1 MEDEIL
7 YQKFLSN
14 GGNASLEEF
23 MSLKTM
29 MAQDETE
36 PLKKKDDT
44 QPIVESSSTDGS
56 VTNTNESNPTEPILP
71 QVAPP
76 ISQELEGSPMYQQEQ
91 NSLAL
96 ASTEQP
102 TSTEL
107 PSTGMESSGVGN
119 SNISLPSNPIQNPLA
134 QNLGQKINLGNSNI
148 QRIDDFYNNRD
159 ASVKTRTSENPLD
172 ILAGKSNDI
181 QGEINPKLATPEEL
195 AADEARSLEEGNQG
209 RINADKQSQAFF
221 DQYLNKDYIRTKVAE
236 FNPAKPLWIDKNAVD
251 LDAGAYVNQILEREK
266 RGEVTVA
273 RNNEGQIIDKD
284 SQPITDN
291 SNILWQPKG
300 KENIEKYNSEV
311 RDFNAQVGE
320 QNADKARFNL
330 GNVGNEPEQDGF
342 GEFVTKANK
351 FGVIPTNEEY
361 EQLTTDEARNEYLA
375 TLEATQNA
383 QKNGTTLQQELDKV
397 RPQYFLSD
405 EVKIANGFDA
415 VNLLN
420 QGIENGDTK
429 DQAELN
435 YFTQFFSDKNNVMDF
450 GEYWEREGKAKHKS
464 SLVRENQANYQATRA
479 NIWNEYLSYKNDKLG
494 TNQRF
499 LEESVV
505 QSSARADL
513 YAQEGNFQ
521 ALEAEKVKME
531 NLYSQYE
538 DNQGQMISVGN
549 LYDESNKNFTT
560 LANKRKEEADF
571 QLRVEKGEFL
581 DNAKNIAGQIPLA
594 IGVGVNNTIGGAAR
608 IMNAFLRSD
617 NLGDAASI
625 IGETEIK
632 VGNVKV
638 DSRINQRIKYL
649 KDETTGQ
656 NYEERNGVL
665 YGVNTKG
672 ELYQPSIQPDLN
684 NLKLEREETKLNGA
698 GAVFGISKLLT
709 DIALTKGTGKG
720 LSYSAKLLNN
730 SKNIATVFGVESQVA
745 KLASSYARVVK
756 TQNAETIAY
765 WFTQTYNENYAAAEA
780 AGIKSENGKNIYSF
794 FMSGM
799 IAGTSVI
806 SPDQKFLKVL
816 NTDSRN
822 VVTSLLQGNIKKA
835 ALQSSNV
842 LKKLGVDVTN
852 ELKEEVPQQLL
863 QDAGN
868 IIANQLSD
876 ANFSTSTKEDYRDV
890 VDGTIITVGA
900 ISLFGSGA
908 SLRNQNRATVNNEII
923 DLSKL
928 SRNEVI
934 TKLALDS
941 RGLDYIKE
949 YKESAIYPSL
959 KKSAEKIENE
969 ITTRRKYIL
978 KIPDVDKYTSSALS
992 DVAPI
997 LQKIENKKADLK
1009 NDDGTFSERI
1019 NKDIAVL
1026 TSQANAI
1033 LDNDLNPNNNAEN
1046 PQSTPQPEAVQTE
1059 TNGTKTTIDL
1069 NAKTGDEL
1077 YQTESTDN
1085 NLNQQDGSAPVQI
1098 ESPNA
1103 EIKEDGQGS
1112 QEGRSIATDQLTEM
1126 GEGNQESEQVAAEIA
1141 SQEEV
1146 ILKPIKRTEDFQHT
1160 KGVFTDS
1167 QNNYYKSTEEKDN
1180 NTDTKEFEVLKGLQ
1194 EFDNVIKVYDKIKT
1208 PSGSFFGMEK
1218 LKPIK
1223 ENQSITLDD
1232 YRKMQKVAERLD
1244 SDNLFIGEVPDIG
1257 IDNDNNIKLFDFST
1271 NREKSNNE
1279 SNDSNFST
1287 QESFK
1292 RYRKYLNENDR
1303 NTLEYEDAILHNS
1316 EFPELKENIKGFL
1329 YRLKFRPFD
1338 IGTYPQ
1344 EGFVKLKS
1352 EGVKSKDGHYGIIEY
1367 EKPISSE
1374 NIKRFELEYDG
1385 RSSNKYDVK
1394 TTENEKEKNS
1404 QQIPAESSE
1413 QFDNSSAKTSATGS
1427 QENINS
1433 QDPENEIS
1441 EEELQQRNIAALQ
1454 DILAKQNT
1462 ESSPVENTVK
1472 TPKTVEAKPTETK
1485 STILTKEE
1493 QGRNTLVG
1501 MKNDYNKLSAGK
1513 KNQTK
1518 GKEAFA
1524 RINQLAKDLGYPVGS
1539 LGDGKISIKNPK
1551 TGKEMAKVKEVL
1563 SEKIPTPQEVESA
1576 KQYLGDVATWDGNA
1590 FNDHWESDLTW
1601 AEIRKGNQDIEKGK
1615 LNTVPARRLVN
1626 EINRQL
1632 NDYGGFNFTKG
1643 SGAQTEKTF
1652 ISLQEIAQYKQDFP
1666 RVWNNLDL
1674 LTDQELENLYNE
1686 RLESEKEFYT
1696 NGPSQSENNSVYEER
1711 QDIPSESSGNDQS
1724 QAELTSPEYKSLVTQ
1739 RNDQEARVKT
1749 AKSKLDAVSKSTNK
1763 DFQGDQEDLFGERPA
1778 TQGMFDERADGNAG
1792 KELIATAKRE
1802 YDQAKAELSRLN
1814 NAVRDFESGKV
1825 KGTESINFEEK
1836 KTQPVKS
1843 ATPAEKIDDFGEK
1856 IGGAKKDFR
1865 ANLENIT
1872 DESLAT
1878 QPLSKSFPRP
1888 DFKKL
1893 VDSKIL
1899 TKEQAIFFNY
1909 LYDQIPAKPRKPYLL
1924 NAWTTKVKYVIDTF
1938 SSLMTDSDID
1948 VVGRIRES
1956 ATLGTK
1962 FKLYEDIYNE
1972 FGFPNNPVS
1981 MGAYEI
1987 KKLTN
1992 AAGEYFAIV
2001 KGSRI
2006 VSRDLY
2012 SVKEAVESLK
2022 AIIDKNKATKGDV
2035 KLSLYQD
2042 TKTKKYFIGKKGVF
2056 STIRLIEFDDVKEGR
2071 SFLENNKEQLQEM
2084 WESQKE
2090 TQKERDGKLN
2100 DPRIGTDYR
2109 KSEDVTPKKFSDTFG
2124 FRGVEF
2130 GNYVNNNERQTALN
2144 EAYDAFM
2151 DLSTIIGVSPK
2162 ALSLN
2167 GKLAMAF
2174 GARGSGNAMA
2184 HYEPTRV
2191 VINLTK
2197 TKGAG
2202 SLAHEWWHAF
2212 DNYLSG
2218 QRGKES
2224 EMLTD
2229 SPRYKG
2235 KDNTTVREEISDAF
2249 VNLVKT
2255 IKDSPLYKRSRAADA
2270 AKSKPYFSTSV
2281 EMTARAFENY
2291 VVLKMAEAGERNH
2304 YLANYNDH
2312 SIWAKNSRLS
2322 EDSYPYPLEAEAPG
2336 INKAYQD
2343 LFNILKEKKE
2353 GDNIAL
2359 FQKTD
2364 EKFAEITP
2372 EVANTL
2378 IERLKKPFAKAFSN
2392 LNVTTD
2398 WNVFKAKAKALGLDN
2413 SAIQNLVRAF
2423 HGSPHSFDRFT
2434 TDKMGTGEGAQH
2446 FGWGL
2451 YFTDVKAIAE
2461 GYAKQLAKV
2470 TITNEKIRNEKN
2482 AFTALYDVKEL
2493 GSVDKAIAL
2502 AQSRVDSAKEKNSYS
2517 DKTNKEIIEGNQ
2529 AIIDFLNKNR
2539 DFIKVN
2545 KNLYEVSLHK
2555 GKTPEQYA
2563 WLEWDKP
2570 LSDKLINSIL
2580 KSKNEEV
2587 IALLDEYKD
2596 LNSRIETNKR
2606 ALDSVTKER
2615 NLFIDSLK
2623 EKYNEEDTRIL
2634 QNLLSKEEELKG
2646 DESAERFNTL
2656 EQERKDLQDLQES
2669 NEGRYVYEQL
2679 KEILGSDKEASL
2691 FLLENGIDGVKYPAE
2706 SISRGVT
2713 SENARGFNYV
2723 VFDENAITIDNKVQF
2738 MQTAK
2743 GEIYGAKLPDGT
2755 IYINPNKLNANTPIH
2770 EFSHLWEQ
2778 IMPNAWK
2785 KGLAIFKETST
2796 GKKMFAQLQKEGN
2809 YSQLTEDQ
2817 LWSEAMNTLI
2827 GNLGE
2832 QQYQRKPK
2840 GKMAEF
2846 IDWFKNAMSRFI
2858 NTVTG
2863 KKELNKE
2870 LDLNAFTDKVLGDL
2884 LGEKALVPESASS
2897 QQGDIQYSKN
2907 DLKDGAKKLIRDLV
2921 DLVKGKPGNSAEKR
2935 IFGKVTPEGAQYLS
2949 DLLGVNISD
2958 DFTHTIDRSSINHAH
2973 KNHGDIKIEESRGQI
2988 ALTNEDY
2995 ELAADIISTPDEV
3008 INTGKNEKGL
3018 QTVTYIK
3025 KFEDGTIVYIE
3036 EVRTGKKEL
3045 ALNSIRKMKG
3055 NIGIQQRYNDANK
3068 ASNIPTPETTAASK
3082 YSLSTTNIPNL
3093 INFATDDVKNV
3104 LNEGNIDFNIVS
3116 QNKNIPAKT
3125 LSSIVT
3131 DIQQNGTESG
3141 FEKLQN
3147 SDWYQNLS
3155 DTEQSELSADNYVQQ
3170 LLSTSA
3176 AQVKSVEKGKTTIKD
3191 LEQATQSR
3199 NKNLVTERI
3208 KPEKRSATKSVKKL
3222 SEIIADAAKNLK
3234 STLIYGNPLSR
3245 KAAGTYNPSNTLIR
3259 IKNAGDLDTVAHELG
3274 HFIDDKYDFLGQLK
3288 QSDIVALD
3296 REIQWFAE
3304 RGGSN
3309 PPAQLS
3315 PKMKAE
3321 YKNREGL
3328 AEFIRAYLFN
3338 PTATE
3343 SIAPNLYK
3351 EFESILDDNA
3361 KESLTNF
3368 SEDLINFSNAS
3379 NGDKITSNIQDSG
3392 LKNKESFLKF
3402 KKDNNGFG
3410 YSIFD
3415 KINAN
3420 VFDSMSKANKAFAF
3434 INKLNGNDLKNILPE
3449 NNFKVLHRVFAGVN
3463 GKIDKV
3469 LTKGMVDGKNSYI
3482 LDSKGERMT
3491 MEWLL
3496 SPLDSTSEVTVRE
3509 DMNEVIRLLV
3519 AQRTVEYAK
3528 KFQRVDSLTGIGAGI
3543 DSDLDIAKGFINDFN
3558 DLKNTNKEKF
3568 DRITEAARKYREYAD
3583 AGLRYAVDK
3592 GRLAEEVLDKEGKLI
3607 GGYKYIKENNEY
3619 YVNLT
3624 RNIEITPL
3632 NEDDA
3637 FFGDT
3642 GSLTSAKEILKKSK
3656 GGTETIRN
3664 PYESLLMNT
3673 ANMIKEADRNEIMA
3687 SFFNPLK
3694 KMRSMGDGTPIDFA
3708 QIARP
3713 AGTSDK
3719 NVKTI
3724 YVNGIKERWQISADV
3739 IDAFNSLEGM
3749 SKDGFF
3755 LKILQF
3761 PAKVLRSTVTHFPV
3775 FAVRNV
3781 TRDTVSRAIMSRTGS
3796 GFKDMLHT
3804 SSDSDMFSL
3813 YGGSMAGYYGNGK
3826 EAYIKHLNSAV
3837 KKISN
3842 KGGLVINPLQKYS
3855 DFLQGSENIN
3865 RIAEYKSAF
3874 RLAKKEG
3881 LDDYN
3886 AGLYAAFEARD
3897 LMDFAMSGVYIREI
3911 NKYIPFLNAG
3921 VQGLVR
3927 VKKQVTERPITWA
3940 VKTAIYTLIPSLVAS
3955 VIRNLNDD
3963 DEDYEE
3969 LPAYQKDLF
3978 WNFRTP
3984 YTGNA
3989 WISIPKPYENGAV
4002 SALFDRTTSKIMG
4015 KDEAFD
4021 GLSGS
4026 LFQSLIPIDQSS
4038 WLGGFKPIIE
4048 NMFNKDTFRGGTIV
4062 SQWEENKL
4070 KELRSGD
4077 VNASRIGQLIANGL
4091 YKTGYDL
4098 NPHKID
4104 HLIKGYGTYFGDLTL
4119 KIGDVGVQN
4128 SRNKF
4133 TISQIGFAK
4142 DIPLSNAKTVSKVYD
4157 LAESLGETQN
4167 KDVKYLR
4174 TMIQGYYESSSDKE
4188 QLEMSR
4194 EIYKVAKVIL
4204 GNLEK
4209 EKGSKI
4215 FATDLANKRIR
4226 GEIQPSD
4233 VTKLVN
4239 TYIDKSK
4246 YVDKD
4251 RARNKIITD
4260 YNKQYTKLQEK
4271 K

>member
-148 QRIDDFYNNRD
+148 QRIDDFYNKRD
-159 ASVKTRTSENPLD
+159 ASLNNNKTENSLD

-181 QGEINPKLATPEEL
+181 QGEINPKLATLEEL

-209 RINADKQSQAFF
+209 RINADKQTQAFF

-251 LDAGAYVNQILEREK
+251 LDAGTYVDQILEREK

-420 QGIENGDTK
+420 QGIESGDTK

-435 YFTQFFSDKNNVMDF
+435 YFTKFFSDKNNVMDF

-499 LEESVV
+499 LEEAVV
-505 QSSARADL
+505 QSSALADR

-521 ALEAEKVKME
+521 ALESEKVKME

-571 QLRVEKGEFL
+571 QIKVQNGEVGA
-581 DNAKNIAGQIPLA
+581 NVKNILGQIPLA
-594 IGVGVNNTIGGAAR
+594 ISTSITSTLTGIGR
-608 IMNAFLRSD
+608 IASSVIPSD
-617 NLGDAASI
+617 NLKDAVDITSD
-625 IGETEIK
+625 TELK
-632 VGNVKV
+632 VGNIKV
-638 DSRINQRIKYL
+638 ASLTDKIKTFEGSDGFKYKEINGKIYGLKEDGTIFSTNYQQNGSETNIKEEVEYNGSGMVFLTAKMASDIYMTTGIGKGINATIGSSANRIANSTKVAQVFGEGSQMAKTASSFARLAKNADNVSVTGWYVQMYNDSYRMAEQGGISNPVNKHLYAITMSFMQSMIQRINPDTNFLKPLNTNARQVAKALISENPTTAKQIVSQFLKETADASIQFAKKAGNNVLKEVLEEVVQQGTQDISNLVLNSMGNSNLQTSTAQDYEEVVVGTIVPAAVASLLGGTGSRIANVNNKEIDL
-649 KDETTGQ
+649 TT
-656 NYEERNGVL
+656 YSRNDLV
-665 YGVNTKG
+665 T
-672 ELYQPSIQPDLN
+672 ELARD
-684 NLKLEREETKLNGA
+684 
-698 GAVFGISKLLT
+698 
-709 DIALTKGTGKG
+709 TKGT
-720 LSYSAKLLNN
+720 
-730 SKNIATVFGVESQVA
+730 
-745 KLASSYARVVK
+745 
-756 TQNAETIAY
+756 
-765 WFTQTYNENYAAAEA
+765 
-780 AGIKSENGKNIYSF
+780 
-794 FMSGM
+794 
-799 IAGTSVI
+799 
-806 SPDQKFLKVL
+806 
-816 NTDSRN
+816 
-822 VVTSLLQGNIKKA
+822 
-835 ALQSSNV
+835 
-842 LKKLGVDVTN
+842 
-852 ELKEEVPQQLL
+852 
-863 QDAGN
+863 
-868 IIANQLSD
+868 
-876 ANFSTSTKEDYRDV
+876 
-890 VDGTIITVGA
+890 
-900 ISLFGSGA
+900 
-908 SLRNQNRATVNNEII
+908 EII
-923 DLSKL
+923 NNFREGAFFQSQKDAAQ
-928 SRNEVI
+928 RIEEEIIV
-934 TKLALDS
+934 
-941 RGLDYIKE
+941 R
-949 YKESAIYPSL
+949 
-959 KKSAEKIENE
+959 KK
-969 ITTRRKYIL
+969 YVD
-978 KIPDVDKYTSSALS
+978 KIPDVQKYSTPALS

-1026 TSQANAI
+1026 TAQANAI

-1112 QEGRSIATDQLTEM
+1112 QEGRSIATDQLTEV

-1146 ILKPIKRTEDFQHT
+1146 TNNVPPIVQSTMTDDSGKSTAVVSNIDVKETEKIEFGSDAKFLDFSYNTIPTESVRITEYPDSETLKLIKDDIEKNGILKPIS
-1160 KGVFTDS
+1160 V
-1167 QNNYYKSTEEKDN
+1167 
-1180 NTDTKEFEVLKGLQ
+1180 
-1194 EFDNVIKVYDKIKT
+1194 
-1208 PSGSFFGMEK
+1208 
-1218 LKPIK
+1218 
-1223 ENQSITLDD
+1223 
-1232 YRKMQKVAERLD
+1232 
-1244 SDNLFIGEVPDIG
+1244 
-1257 IDNDNNIKLFDFST
+1257 LFDPET
-1271 NREKSNNE
+1271 NEYSIKNGNHRLLAAKELGIKNIPVVVGIPKN
-1279 SNDSNFST
+1279 
-1287 QESFK
+1287 
-1292 RYRKYLNENDR
+1292 LN
-1303 NTLEYEDAILHNS
+1303 
-1316 EFPELKENIKGFL
+1316 
-1329 YRLKFRPFD
+1329 
-1338 IGTYPQ
+1338 
-1344 EGFVKLKS
+1344 
-1352 EGVKSKDGHYGIIEY
+1352 
-1367 EKPISSE
+1367 ISP
-1374 NIKRFELEYDG
+1374 
-1385 RSSNKYDVK
+1385 
-1394 TTENEKEKNS
+1394 NEKEKNS

-1454 DILAKQNT
+1454 DILAKQKT
-1462 ESSPVENTVK
+1462 ESSPVENTAK
-1472 TPKTVEAKPTETK
+1472 SPKTVEAKPTETK

-1501 MKNDYNKLSAGK
+1501 IKNDYNKLSAAK

-1524 RINQLAKDLGYPVGS
+1524 RINQLAKDLGYPIGS

-1576 KQYLGDVATWDGNA
+1576 KQYLGDVATWDGNV

-1601 AEIRKGNQDIEKGK
+1601 AEIRKGNQDIENGK

-1643 SGAQTEKTF
+1643 SGAETEKTF
-1652 ISLQEIAQYKQDFP
+1652 ISLQEIAQYKQEFP
-1666 RVWNNLDL
+1666 RVWTSLDL

-1711 QDIPSESSGNDQS
+1711 QDLPSESSGTDQS

-1749 AKSKLDAVSKSTNK
+1749 AKSKLDAVSKTTNK

-1778 TQGMFDERADGNAG
+1778 QQGLFDERADGKAG

-1825 KGTESINFEEK
+1825 TGTESINFEEK

-1981 MGAYEI
+1981 MGGYEI

-2109 KSEDVTPKKFSDTFG
+2109 KGEDVTPKKFSATFG

-2312 SIWAKNSRLS
+2312 AIWAKNSRLS
-2322 EDSYPYPLEAEAPG
+2322 EDSYPYPLEVEAPG

-2398 WNVFKAKAKALGLDN
+2398 LDAAKK
-2413 SAIQNLVRAF
+2413 RA
-2423 HGSPHSFDRFT
+2423 
-2434 TDKMGTGEGAQH
+2434 
-2446 FGWGL
+2446 
-2451 YFTDVKAIAE
+2451 
-2461 GYAKQLAKV
+2461 
-2470 TITNEKIRNEKN
+2470 
-2482 AFTALYDVKEL
+2482 KEL
-2493 GSVDKAIAL
+2493 GKDITDL
-2502 AQSRVDSAKEKNSYS
+2502 ELRNQN
-2517 DKTNKEIIEGNQ
+2517 GN
-2529 AIIDFLNKNR
+2529 
-2539 DFIKVN
+2539 
-2545 KNLYEVSLHK
+2545 
-2555 GKTPEQYA
+2555 
-2563 WLEWDKP
+2563 
-2570 LSDKLINSIL
+2570 
-2580 KSKNEEV
+2580 
-2587 IALLDEYKD
+2587 
-2596 LNSRIETNKR
+2596 
-2606 ALDSVTKER
+2606 
-2615 NLFIDSLK
+2615 
-2623 EKYNEEDTRIL
+2623 
-2634 QNLLSKEEELKG
+2634 
-2646 DESAERFNTL
+2646 
-2656 EQERKDLQDLQES
+2656 
-2669 NEGRYVYEQL
+2669 VY
-2679 KEILGSDKEASL
+2679 
-2691 FLLENGIDGVKYPAE
+2691 
-2706 SISRGVT
+2706 
-2713 SENARGFNYV
+2713 GF
-2723 VFDENAITIDNKVQF
+2723 
-2738 MQTAK
+2738 
-2743 GEIYGAKLPDGT
+2743 KLPDGT

-2817 LWSEAMNTLI
+2817 VWSEAMNTLI

-2884 LGEKALVPESASS
+2884 LEEKELVPESASS
-2897 QQGDIQYSKN
+2897 QQGDIQYSKI
-2907 DLKDGAKKLIRDLV
+2907 DLKNGAKKMIRDLV

-2995 ELAADIISTPDEV
+2995 ELAADIISTPDQV

-3082 YSLSTTNIPNL
+3082 NSLSTTNIPNL

-3338 PTATE
+3338 PMATE

-3519 AQRTVEYAK
+3519 TQRTVEYAK

-3592 GRLAEEVLDKEGKLI
+3592 GRLAEEVLDKEGQLI